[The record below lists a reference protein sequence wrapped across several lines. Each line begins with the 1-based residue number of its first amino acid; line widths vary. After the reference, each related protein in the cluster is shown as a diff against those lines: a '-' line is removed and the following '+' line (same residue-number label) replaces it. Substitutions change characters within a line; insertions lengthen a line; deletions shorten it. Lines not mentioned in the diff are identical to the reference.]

1 MPIAHKPRVLLTF
14 SGKPV
19 RNLKQYLKAETL
31 ESRERGR
38 ERERD
43 QKYMCSANFLTLEY
57 SRAQIL
63 GTVLPTFRLG
73 LPLQLRK
80 PRQCPTDKA
89 MGQSE
94 LDHPLSGPLS
104 QGILYCINLTFQT
117 NHHYTTDRSNF
128 HCVFQFRKF
137 V

>member
-1 MPIAHKPRVLLTF
+1 MTKSNVGQDAYCSQAHGVVHLLREASQKPEVVF
-14 SGKPV
+14 
-19 RNLKQYLKAETL
+19 
-31 ESRERGR
+31 ESRNTKKQRKREGGKERS
-38 ERERD
+38 
-43 QKYMCSANFLTLEY
+43 KIHVCSANFPTLEY

-104 QGILYCINLTFQT
+104 QGILYCINLTF
-117 NHHYTTDRSNF
+117 
-128 HCVFQFRKF
+128 
-137 V
+137 